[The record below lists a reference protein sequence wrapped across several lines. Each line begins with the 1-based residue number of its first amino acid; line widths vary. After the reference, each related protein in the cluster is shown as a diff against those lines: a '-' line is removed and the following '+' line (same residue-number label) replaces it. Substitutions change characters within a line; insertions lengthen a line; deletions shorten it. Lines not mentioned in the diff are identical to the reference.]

1 MSELADAL
9 LSSPRAVDLLAAIS
23 INGLLGDF
31 ESVEADGDS
40 EPINWP
46 DALLLASALTNDR
59 SELAQEAALR
69 VAQGCLTDRSSTT
82 EQRAAAAIIL
92 ERLGNRPAVRLATSR
107 DLVTDDSWTNAS
119 APLGL
124 DVIRSR
130 LELSLA
136 PAAPALDGANRF
148 QRDLWRS
155 LEGHQIV
162 SFSAPTSSG
171 KSRLV
176 REWVRNQLLSN
187 LRYRAVFLVPTR
199 ALIDEVSKELR
210 ALFPAEV
217 GVAVLPWDTGIGQEK
232 EVLVF
237 TQERMHILQQQ
248 DGVDYPIDLL
258 FVDEAQKFDDSS
270 RGILLERVVAEV
282 VRTNPNAQVLY
293 ASPFSEN
300 PGDLLDPGTVEG
312 GQEALVSPTITVVQ
326 NLVWANQRPFK
337 TQIWDLE
344 LLIAGEPTRVGT
356 VELPVRP
363 APESKRLPLVA
374 LSLAGQSSGNIVYV
388 NTPSAAETTAR
399 QIADALG
406 EVDSP
411 HSSAIADLI
420 ELSSHTVHP
429 QYALSEVLRYGVAF
443 HYGNMP
449 ALLRVEIERL
459 FREGAIRYLVCT
471 STLLEG
477 VNLPCRNLFVR
488 GPRRGP
494 GNPMTPPDFW
504 NLAGRAGRWGM
515 EFQGNIVCVDTKKE
529 TQWPEPP
536 RARVRYP
543 ITRASSRATAQ
554 LAGFVEYLDAGAPS
568 FTQRGSPPFESLY
581 SYLAG
586 LRVRSLPL
594 RGTATAELS
603 DDQVEDLEAR
613 VDLSLDG
620 IEIPTDLILRH
631 AGISPRSIQRLLGD
645 IRQEEDATA
654 LIVSTAESDDA
665 VDQMVRAI
673 ARVARNLGGSFGPP
687 GGRHYMLALLIVN
700 WMNGYPL
707 ARIIAERIA
716 YRRRRNLEV
725 RLPTLIR
732 DCMSDVEQIARFEA
746 PKFLACYIDVLKV
759 HLGALGLLDELPEL
773 PDIAMLLE
781 LGVNRTTEL
790 SLISLGL
797 SRSSAVALSEFI
809 VADNL
814 TPSEAADWL
823 IGRDLTSYGL
833 PALID
838 REIRQV
844 LEARSSGSVTD
855 R

>member
-1 MSELADAL
+1 VSQLADAL
-9 LSSPRAVDLLAAIS
+9 LSLPRAESLLTAIS
-23 INGLLGDF
+23 IRGLLGDF
-31 ESVEADGDS
+31 GS
-40 EPINWP
+40 INPLEDAETIDWP

-59 SELAQEAALR
+59 SESAQEAALR
-69 VAQGCLTDRSSTT
+69 IAQACLTEESSVAAH
-82 EQRAAAAIIL
+82 RAAAAIIL
-92 ERLGNRPAVRLATSR
+92 ERLGNRPAVRLATAR
-107 DLVTDDSWTNAS
+107 NLVNEDSWLNAS
-119 APLGL
+119 APLTL

-136 PAAPALDGANRF
+136 PAADGLDGANRF
-148 QRDLWRS
+148 QSDLWRS
-155 LEGHQIV
+155 LERNQVV
-162 SFSAPTSSG
+162 SFSAPTSAG

-176 REWVRNQLLSN
+176 REWVRNQLKSN
-187 LRYRAVFLVPTR
+187 ERYRAVFLVPTR

-210 ALFPAEV
+210 ALFPSEV
-217 GVAVLPWDTGIGQEK
+217 GVAVLPWDTGIGQDK
-232 EVLVF
+232 EVFVL
-237 TQERMHILQQQ
+237 TQERMHLLQQQ
-248 DGVDYPIDLL
+248 AGVALPIDLL

-282 VRTNPNAQVLY
+282 MRTNPDAQVLY

-300 PGDLLDPGTVEG
+300 PGDLLDPGDIEG
-312 GQEALVSPTITVVQ
+312 GQEALVSPTITVIQ
-326 NLVWANQRPFK
+326 NLVWANQRPYK
-337 TQIWDLE
+337 TQVWDLD
-344 LLIAGEPTRVGT
+344 LLIAGEPVRVGS
-356 VELPVRP
+356 VDLPVRP
-363 APESKRLPLVA
+363 APESKRLPLIA

-399 QIADALG
+399 QIADALS
-406 EVDSP
+406 EAESA
-411 HSSAIADLI
+411 HSGSVADLI
-420 ELSSHTVHP
+420 ELSNHTVHP
-429 QYALSEVLRYGVAF
+429 QFALSEVLRRGVAF

-459 FREGAIRYLVCT
+459 FRDGAIRYLVCT

-488 GPRRGP
+488 GPRRGS

-515 EFQGNIVCVDTKKE
+515 EFQGNIICVDTKKE

-536 RARVRYP
+536 RERVRYP
-543 ITRASSRATAQ
+543 ISRASSRTTAQ
-554 LAGFVEYLDAGAPS
+554 LAEFIEYLEAGAPS
-568 FTQRGSPPFESLY
+568 ASQRGAPPFESLY
-581 SYLAG
+581 SYLSG
-586 LRVRSLPL
+586 LRVRALSL
-594 RGTATAELS
+594 RGAATANLS
-603 DDQVEDLEAR
+603 EDEVTNLEER
-613 VDLSLDG
+613 VDASLEG
-620 IEIPTDLILRH
+620 IEIPAGLILRH
-631 AGISPRSIQRLLGD
+631 AGISPRSIQRLLD
-645 IRQEEDATA
+645 DFRQEEDATT

-687 GGRHYMLALLIVN
+687 GGRHFMLALLVVH

-725 RLPTLIR
+725 RLPSLIR

-746 PKFLACYIDVLKV
+746 PKFLACYIDVLKL
-759 HLGALGLLDELPEL
+759 HLGSLGLLEELPEL

-809 VADNL
+809 VADDM
-814 TPSEAADWL
+814 TPADAALWL
-823 IGRDLTSYGL
+823 ADRDLASYGL
-833 PALID
+833 PALIE
-838 REIRQV
+838 REISQV
-844 LEARSSGSVTD
+844 LQARSGTSVTD
-855 R
+855 S